1 MPQFA
6 PGLQIWIVNRVCAKL
21 CNWNPC
27 SVNVVT
33 YYWLFPQALEWI
45 HDTGEFYLSTHT
57 STGSSI
63 HHTQELLKEH
73 EDFQITAKVC
83 VVWVCVCVCLFVN
96 LLLCKRRRGG
106 WKLYMSI
113 SVPVVV
119 VLSSLCC
126 VYVCTVLR
134 SAVRPI
140 PRAVYCP
147 LSSLLCHCYCVREQA
162 IVSIKQTHWFLTLSL
177 SHIYLSSTGAAFL
190 RPSLLSLSP
199 P

>member
-1 MPQFA
+1 MPQLA
-6 PGLQIWIVNRVCAKL
+6 PGLQIWVVNRVCAKL

-83 VVWVCVCVCLFVN
+83 VVWVCVCLFVN
-96 LLLCKRRRGG
+96 LLLYKRRRGRVETVYEYFCACCCCA
-106 WKLYMSI
+106 LL
-113 SVPVVV
+113 VVLCV
-119 VLSSLCC
+119 CLHSPALCREAHSQGSVLSSFLI
-126 VYVCTVLR
+126 
-134 SAVRPI
+134 AV
-140 PRAVYCP
+140 
-147 LSSLLCHCYCVREQA
+147 SLLLC
-162 IVSIKQTHWFLTLSL
+162 
-177 SHIYLSSTGAAFL
+177 
-190 RPSLLSLSP
+190 
-199 P
+199 